1 MEVITKNIPVLITVN
16 QRCDK
21 CKKGY
26 MERTN
31 PHITLSTYPAQ
42 YTHKCTNC
50 GHIENYTKI
59 YPYSQV
65 ISEEEY
71 EEMIDDKDLED

>member
-1 MEVITKNIPVLITVN
+1 MEVISKKIPVLITVK

-26 MERTN
+26 MEQTN
-31 PHITLSTYPAQ
+31 PYITLTTYPAQ

-50 GHIENYTKI
+50 GCVQNYTKT

-65 ISEEEY
+65 VSEEEY
-71 EEMIDDKDLED
+71 KRMINDKNLGE

>member
-1 MEVITKNIPVLITVN
+1 MEIIIKSVPVFITIR

-21 CKKGY
+21 CKKGD

-31 PHITLSTYPAQ
+31 PCITLLTYPAQ

-50 GHIENYTKI
+50 GCVENYTKS
-59 YPYSQV
+59 YPYSLV
-65 ISEEEY
+65 ISEAEY
-71 EEMIDDKDLED
+71 NKIMHDKT